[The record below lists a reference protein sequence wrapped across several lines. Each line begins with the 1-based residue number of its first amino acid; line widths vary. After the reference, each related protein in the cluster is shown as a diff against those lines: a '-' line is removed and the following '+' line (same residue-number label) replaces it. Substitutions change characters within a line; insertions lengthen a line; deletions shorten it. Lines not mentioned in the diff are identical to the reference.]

1 MKILIRDLNGHVD
14 KKKPVV
20 DITGYIVMD
29 IELEMTDMVC
39 LFCNVLWSYYRR
51 MCSKERQ
58 TFHIF

>member
-39 LFCNVLWSYYRR
+39 LFCNVL
-51 MCSKERQ
+51 
-58 TFHIF
+58 